1 MKFFLIVALLV
12 ACARAE
18 SEEIDPFLVSGT
30 LATVG
35 EFPSAVFIR
44 APGTPLQPLCGGTII
59 DRSHVSDLILVKFEA
74 Y

>member
-1 MKFFLIVALLV
+1 MKFLLILALFL

-18 SEEIDPFLVSGT
+18 SEEIDPLLVSGT
-30 LATVG
+30 LAAVG

-59 DRSHVSDLILVKFEA
+59 DRSHVSDLIHARFKL
-74 Y
+74 